1 MKKTYVLDTNV
12 LIHDPESYRKFDEH
26 IVAIP
31 VEVLS
36 ELDRL
41 KAQEGQVGASAR
53 RINRAVREIF
63 DNRALADISEGEA
76 DAPRALV
83 ARLPSGGEL
92 RVVVNESLIR
102 EHFAGARSDRLRA
115 VFLSVDTPDHR
126 IIASA
131 LYLRDTTD
139 GPVILVT
146 KDAAMALKAK
156 ALGLEVQDYR
166 NDRVELSEEGQYRS
180 VTLNPEAM
188 REFRELGRTSVPDDV
203 HGGSLLNEYVMVVS
217 ETWTEPARH
226 AGDGALVSLP
236 LYREFLSDV
245 PGARKGLQ
253 MPRGMRVIPKNF
265 EQWILLDALLNPDI
279 RLVTCFG
286 RAGTGKTFLSI
297 AAALAQVLS
306 EFSPYKKL
314 YVSRPVVQIGKD
326 LGALPGTKEEKLSP
340 YIQPYFDNLE
350 VLFSRAGAPPAPVAP
365 TTAVV
370 ASDSKAKR
378 KQAMARKV
386 APPIFGSQVQAQTA
400 GQPRRPYQ
408 WLLDSGLVEIEAMT
422 YIRGRSIGHAYMIMD
437 EAQNM
442 TPHEAKTVITRIGEG
457 SKLVLIG
464 DLDQVDT
471 PYLDG
476 KSNGLIH
483 THERMKG
490 HAITA
495 HVRLLHGVR
504 SQLSELASELM

>member
-1 MKKTYVLDTNV
+1 VKKTYVLDTNV

-26 IVAIP
+26 TVALP

-41 KAQEGQVGASAR
+41 KVQQGQVGASAR
-53 RINRAVREIF
+53 RINRAVRELF
-63 DNRALADISEGEA
+63 DMRPLREAAEGDPA
-76 DAPRALV
+76 SPRALV
-83 ARLPSGGEL
+83 APLPGGGEL
-92 RVVVNESLIR
+92 RVVVNESLVR
-102 EHFAGARSDRLRA
+102 EHFAGARSERLRA
-115 VFLSVDTPDHR
+115 VFMSVDAPDHR

-166 NDRVELSEEGQYRS
+166 NDRVELSDHGEYRA
-180 VTLNPEAM
+180 VRLGDEAM
-188 REFRELGRTSVPDDV
+188 REFRELGRTSAPPDAET
-203 HGGSLLNEYVMVVS
+203 LLNEYVMVVS
-217 ETWTEPARH
+217 DSWTEPARH
-226 AGDGALVSLP
+226 AGGGALVALP
-236 LYREFLSDV
+236 LYREFLSDT

-253 MPRGMRVIPKNF
+253 MPRGTRVIPKNY

-297 AAALAQVLS
+297 AAALSQVLS
-306 EFSPYKKL
+306 EHSPYKKL

-350 VLFSRAGAPPAPVAP
+350 VLFSRAGAPAAPSQPAAG
-365 TTAVV
+365 VV

-378 KQAMARKV
+378 KQAQARKV
-386 APPIFGSQVQAQTA
+386 APPIFGSQAQAQAA

-408 WLLDSGLVEIEAMT
+408 WLLDSGLIEIEAMT